1 MQCPKCHSEN
11 PSDSSFCSKCGTQLP
26 SFTEISSL
34 STKTYQTPIKELA
47 RGSIFAGR
55 YEVVEELG
63 EGGMGIVYK
72 ALDKELREPVALK
85 LLKPEIAADEKTIE
99 RFRNELKIARKIT
112 RMSAEC
118 TISTGKKKHTTSLWN
133 MCQVKI

>member
-1 MQCPKCHSEN
+1 MSEMSLRKPN
-11 PSDSSFCSKCGTQLP
+11 SSFCSKCGTQLP

-112 RMSAEC
+112 LPNARSQQGRRNILHHYGIC
-118 TISTGKKKHTTSLWN
+118 
-133 MCQVKI
+133 VR